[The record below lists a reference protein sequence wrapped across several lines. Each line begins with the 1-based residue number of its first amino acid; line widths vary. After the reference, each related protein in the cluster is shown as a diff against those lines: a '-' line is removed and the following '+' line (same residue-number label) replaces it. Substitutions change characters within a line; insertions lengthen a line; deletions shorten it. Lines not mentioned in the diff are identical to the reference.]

1 MQNQALLDT
10 FTELVDRYEQHQGY
24 IQRAREQASRFS
36 QKIVEKVVR
45 DHTAKATTVASEV
58 NPYLKELRDAIAL
71 VDRDRKKVTEDRNGQ
86 QTAIEELELRRAI
99 GELEDHEFQGE
110 ADGINSKLSEIQRR
124 LDGLTEEYQAL
135 TEARDRWKTLYRE
148 PDVAADT
155 RGREISRDIPPIK
168 GTEPREEAID
178 DDDLGDMDSASA
190 NEHEGAIEIGAS
202 EDEDESPGVRV
213 DWEDEPDQMGD
224 MAEDMV
230 EGAPIEVSRSK
241 TEPSSNGGK
250 AAAVLLYQEG
260 TPEEQTYPID
270 GDVLTIGRSRTNHV
284 QVKNDSKVSRVHAK
298 VYKRDGAFYIED
310 NKSSNGTLVNGEL
323 ITERRLFGGEELI
336 IGETFFRFQMA

>member
-24 IQRAREQASRFS
+24 IQRAREQSSRFS
-36 QKIVEKVVR
+36 AKIVDKVVR
-45 DHTAKATTVASEV
+45 DHTGQSSAVANEV
-58 NPYLKELRDAIAL
+58 GPYLKELRDAIAL
-71 VDRDRKKVTEDRNGQ
+71 VDRDRKKVTDDRNAQ

-99 GELEDHEFQGE
+99 GELEDHDFQAE
-110 ADGINSKLSEIQRR
+110 ADGINGKLSEIQRR
-124 LDGLTEEYQAL
+124 LDALTEEYQAL

-148 PDVAADT
+148 PDGSEG
-155 RGREISRDIPPIK
+155 RGREISRDIPPVK
-168 GTEPREEAID
+168 GEPREEAID
-178 DDDLGDMDSASA
+178 DDDLGEMSSVGS
-190 NEHEGAIEIGAS
+190 NEHDDAIEIGAS
-202 EDEDESPGVRV
+202 EDEDDSPGVRV

>member
-24 IQRAREQASRFS
+24 IQRAREQSSRFS
-36 QKIVEKVVR
+36 AKIVDKVVR
-45 DHTAKATTVASEV
+45 DHTAKSGAVANEV
-58 NPYLKELRDAIAL
+58 GPHLKELRDAIAL
-71 VDRDRKKVTEDRNGQ
+71 IDRDRKKVTDDRNAQ

-99 GELEDHEFQGE
+99 GELEDRDFQAE
-110 ADGINSKLSEIQRR
+110 ADGINGKLNEIQRR
-124 LDGLTEEYQAL
+124 LDALTEEYQAL

-148 PDVAADT
+148 PDGSEG
-155 RGREISRDIPPIK
+155 RREISRDVPPVK
-168 GTEPREEAID
+168 EPQDESLD
-178 DDDLGDMDSASA
+178 DDDLGVMSAA
-190 NEHEGAIEIGAS
+190 GPDDDAIEIGA
-202 EDEDESPGVRV
+202 DEDESPGVRV

-230 EGAPIEVSRSK
+230 EGAPVEVSRSK
-241 TEPSSNGGK
+241 TEPSSSGGK

-298 VYKRDGAFYIED
+298 VYKREGAFYIED

>member
-24 IQRAREQASRFS
+24 IQRAREQSSRFS
-36 QKIVEKVVR
+36 AKIVDKVVR
-45 DHTAKATTVASEV
+45 DHTAKASAVANDVS
-58 NPYLKELRDAIAL
+58 PHLKELRDAIAL
-71 VDRDRKKVTEDRNGQ
+71 VDRDRKKVTDDRNGQ

-99 GELEDHEFQGE
+99 GELEDDDFQGE
-110 ADGINSKLSEIQRR
+110 ADGINAKLSEIQRR

-135 TEARDRWKTLYRE
+135 TEARDRWKQLYRE
-148 PDVAADT
+148 PEAADT
-155 RGREISRDIPPIK
+155 RPREISRDVPPVK
-168 GTEPREEAID
+168 SEPREEVVD
-178 DDDLGDMDSASA
+178 DDDLDDMDDVAAS
-190 NEHEGAIEIGAS
+190 EHDDAIEIGES
-202 EDEDESPGVRV
+202 DDEDDSPGVRV
-213 DWEDEPDQMGD
+213 DWDDEPDQMGD
-224 MAEDMV
+224 LAEDMV

-241 TEPSSNGGK
+241 TEPTSNGAK

>member
-1 MQNQALLDT
+1 MQNQVLLDT

-24 IQRAREQASRFS
+24 IQRAKEQSSRFS
-36 QKIVEKVVR
+36 AKIVDKVVR
-45 DHTAKATTVASEV
+45 DHTAKSSAVASEV
-58 NPYLKELRDAIAL
+58 GPYLKELRDAIAL
-71 VDRDRKKVTEDRNGQ
+71 LDRERKKATEDRNAQ

-99 GELEDHEFQGE
+99 GELEDREFQGE
-110 ADGINSKLSEIQRR
+110 AAGINGKLSDVQRR

-148 PDVAADT
+148 PEAGEP
-155 RGREISRDIPPIK
+155 RGREPSREIPPVK
-168 GTEPREEAID
+168 GEPRADSVD
-178 DDDLGDMDSASA
+178 DDALDDVSVAS
-190 NEHEGAIEIGAS
+190 EHDEAIEIGAG

-213 DWEDEPDQMGD
+213 DWDEEPDQMGD

-230 EGAPIEVSRSK
+230 EGAPIEVSRNR
-241 TEPSSNGGK
+241 TEPSNGAK

>member
-10 FTELVDRYEQHQGY
+10 FTELVDRYEQHQGF
-24 IQRAREQASRFS
+24 IQRAREQSSRFS
-36 QKIVEKVVR
+36 AKIVDKVVR
-45 DHTAKATTVASEV
+45 DHTAKSTAVGTEV
-58 NPYLKELRDAIAL
+58 GPYLKELRDAIAL
-71 VDRDRKKVTEDRNGQ
+71 IDRDRKKVTDDRNAQ

-99 GELEDHEFQGE
+99 GELEDNDFQGE
-110 ADGINSKLSEIQRR
+110 ADGINGKLADIQRR
-124 LDGLTEEYQAL
+124 LDALTEEYQAL
-135 TEARDRWKTLYRE
+135 TEARDRWKTLHRE
-148 PDVAADT
+148 PDSSEV
-155 RGREISRDIPPIK
+155 RGREISRDVPPVK
-168 GTEPREEAID
+168 GEPRAESID
-178 DDDLGDMDSASA
+178 DDDLGVIAAGGPEDD
-190 NEHEGAIEIGAS
+190 GAIEIGTS
-202 EDEDESPGVRV
+202 EDEDQSPGVRV

-298 VYKRDGAFYIED
+298 VYKREGAFYIED

>member
-10 FTELVDRYEQHQGY
+10 FTELVGRYEQHQGFV
-24 IQRAREQASRFS
+24 QRAREQSSRFS
-36 QKIVEKVVR
+36 AKIVEKVVR
-45 DHTAKATTVASEV
+45 DHTAKSSAVATEV
-58 NPYLKELRDAIAL
+58 GPYLKELRDAIAL
-71 VDRDRKKVTEDRNGQ
+71 IDRDRKKVTDDRNAQ

-99 GELEDHEFQGE
+99 GELEDQDFQGE
-110 ADGINSKLSEIQRR
+110 ADSINGKLTEIQHR
-124 LDGLTEEYQAL
+124 LDALTEEYQAL

-148 PDVAADT
+148 PDASEA
-155 RGREISRDIPPIK
+155 RGREISRDVPPVK
-168 GTEPREEAID
+168 GASSEESLD
-178 DDDLGDMDSASA
+178 DDDLGVMAAGPEDD
-190 NEHEGAIEIGAS
+190 GAIEIGAS

-213 DWEDEPDQMGD
+213 DWEDEPDQMGE

-241 TEPSSNGGK
+241 TEPSPNGAK

-298 VYKRDGAFYIED
+298 VYKREGAFYIED

>member
-10 FTELVDRYEQHQGY
+10 FTELVDRYERHQGF
-24 IQRAREQASRFS
+24 IQRAREQSSRFS
-36 QKIVEKVVR
+36 AKIVDKVVR
-45 DHTAKATTVASEV
+45 DHTAKSSAVANEV
-58 NPYLKELRDAIAL
+58 GPYLKELRDAIAL
-71 VDRDRKKVTEDRNGQ
+71 IDRDRKKVTDDRNAQ

-99 GELEDHEFQGE
+99 GELEDQDFQGE
-110 ADGINSKLSEIQRR
+110 ADGINSKLAEIQRR
-124 LDGLTEEYQAL
+124 LDALTEEYQAL

-148 PDVAADT
+148 PDGSE
-155 RGREISRDIPPIK
+155 RGREISREVPPVK
-168 GTEPREEAID
+168 APVSEESLD
-178 DDDLGDMDSASA
+178 DDDLGVISAGS
-190 NEHEGAIEIGAS
+190 EDDGAIEIGTS

-213 DWEDEPDQMGD
+213 DWEEEPDQMGD

-241 TEPSSNGGK
+241 TEPSSNGAK

-298 VYKRDGAFYIED
+298 VYKREGAFYIED

>member
-10 FTELVDRYEQHQGY
+10 FTELVDRYEQHQGF
-24 IQRAREQASRFS
+24 IQRAREQSSRFS
-36 QKIVEKVVR
+36 AKIVDKVVR
-45 DHTAKATTVASEV
+45 DHTAKASAIGNEV
-58 NPYLKELRDAIAL
+58 GPYLKELRDAIAL
-71 VDRDRKKVTEDRNGQ
+71 IDRDRKKVTDDRNGQ

-99 GELEDHEFQGE
+99 GELEDSDFQGE
-110 ADGINSKLSEIQRR
+110 ADGINSKLTEIQRR
-124 LDGLTEEYQAL
+124 LDALTEEYQAL

-148 PDVAADT
+148 PDASE
-155 RGREISRDIPPIK
+155 RGREISRDVPPVK
-168 GTEPREEAID
+168 GELRQESLD
-178 DDDLGDMDSASA
+178 DDDLGVMAAGSEDD
-190 NEHEGAIEIGAS
+190 GAIEIGAS
-202 EDEDESPGVRV
+202 EDEDEPPGVRV

-241 TEPSSNGGK
+241 TEPSSNGAK

-298 VYKRDGAFYIED
+298 VYKREGAFYIED

>member
-36 QKIVEKVVR
+36 AKIVDKVVR
-45 DHTAKATTVASEV
+45 DHTAKSSTVASEV
-58 NPYLKELRDAIAL
+58 GPYLKELRDAIAL
-71 VDRDRKKVTEDRNGQ
+71 LDRDRKKVTEDRNGQ

-99 GELEDHEFQGE
+99 GELEDREFAGE
-110 ADGINSKLSEIQRR
+110 ADGINGKLNDIQRR

-148 PDVAADT
+148 PEA
-155 RGREISRDIPPIK
+155 GREIPPVK
-168 GTEPREEAID
+168 GEPRADSVD
-178 DDDLGDMDSASA
+178 DDDLDDISAASQ
-190 NEHEGAIEIGAS
+190 HEAIEIGAS

-213 DWEDEPDQMGD
+213 DWEDEPDQMGE
-224 MAEDMV
+224 MAEDIV
-230 EGAPIEVSRSK
+230 EGAPVEVSGNR
-241 TEPSSNGGK
+241 TDASSGAK

>member
-10 FTELVDRYEQHQGY
+10 FTELVDRYEKHQGY
-24 IQRAREQASRFS
+24 IQRAREQSSRFS
-36 QKIVEKVVR
+36 AKIVDKVVR
-45 DHTAKATTVASEV
+45 DHTAKSAAVATEV
-58 NPYLKELRDAIAL
+58 GPYLKELRDAIAL
-71 VDRDRKKVTEDRNGQ
+71 IDRDRKKVTDDRNAQ

-99 GELEDHEFQGE
+99 GELEDHDFQGE
-110 ADGINSKLSEIQRR
+110 ADGINGKLAEIQRR
-124 LDGLTEEYQAL
+124 LDALTEEYQAL

-148 PDVAADT
+148 PDASEA
-155 RGREISRDIPPIK
+155 RGREISRDVPPVK
-168 GTEPREEAID
+168 GETREESLD
-178 DDDLGDMDSASA
+178 DDDLGVISAGP
-190 NEHEGAIEIGAS
+190 EDDGAIEIGAS
-202 EDEDESPGVRV
+202 EDDAPGVRV

-298 VYKRDGAFYIED
+298 VYKREGAFYIED

>member
-10 FTELVDRYEQHQGY
+10 FTELVDRYEQHQGF
-24 IQRAREQASRFS
+24 IQRAREQSSRFS
-36 QKIVEKVVR
+36 AKIVDKVVR
-45 DHTAKATTVASEV
+45 DHTGKSSAVANEV
-58 NPYLKELRDAIAL
+58 GPYLKELRDAIAL
-71 VDRDRKKVTEDRNGQ
+71 IDRDRKKVTDDRNAQ

-99 GELEDHEFQGE
+99 GELEDQDFQSE
-110 ADGINSKLSEIQRR
+110 ADGINGKLSEIQRR
-124 LDGLTEEYQAL
+124 LDALTEEYQAL

-148 PDVAADT
+148 PDASEA
-155 RGREISRDIPPIK
+155 RGREISRDVPPVK
-168 GTEPREEAID
+168 GAASEESLD
-178 DDDLGDMDSASA
+178 DDDLGVMAAGSEED
-190 NEHEGAIEIGAS
+190 GAIEIGAS
-202 EDEDESPGVRV
+202 EDESPGVRV

-241 TEPSSNGGK
+241 TEPSSNGGR